1 MSERLLSIC
10 GGRAGPRE
18 KSSKPPAL
26 ILKKEIRLD
35 IKMKDVRLLYAAA
48 LFEPQRGPNGEGD
61 PKHSATFGFSA
72 NHPVVA
78 EIRAGF
84 KKVAEE
90 KWGAKAGDVFLA
102 LKAGDKLCLHDGDA
116 KADKEGY
123 KGILYLAASNK
134 LKPLVIDGNLSPLA
148 ANSGKPYSGCY
159 VNATVQ
165 LWAQDN
171 RFGRRINASLK
182 GVQFLR
188 DGPRLSGGGVSS
200 VEEYEAI
207 PEAAGAASATGAS
220 GQPAGA
226 AVDPF
231 A

>member
-1 MSERLLSIC
+1 
-10 GGRAGPRE
+10 
-18 KSSKPPAL
+18 
-26 ILKKEIRLD
+26 LKVKL
-35 IKMKDVRLLYAAA
+35 KDVRLLYAAA
-48 LFEPQRGPNGEGD
+48 LFEPQKGPNGEGQ
-61 PKHSATFGFSA
+61 PKHSATFGFSP

-90 KWGAKAGDVFLA
+90 KWGAKAAEVFA
-102 LKAGDKLCLHDGDA
+102 MLKAGDKLCLHDGDA

-123 KGILYLAASNK
+123 KGNLYLSASNK
-134 LKPLVIDGNLSPLA
+134 LKPLIIDGNLSPLA
-148 ANSGKPYSGCY
+148 ANSGRPYSGCF
-159 VNATVQ
+159 VNATIE
-165 LWAQDN
+165 LWAQSN
-171 RFGRRINASLK
+171 EFGKRINASLK

-207 PEAAGAASATGAS
+207 PEAAGAAPAAGGATAPTG
-220 GQPAGA
+220 GA

>member
-1 MSERLLSIC
+1 M
-10 GGRAGPRE
+10 
-18 KSSKPPAL
+18 K
-26 ILKKEIRLD
+26 
-35 IKMKDVRLLYAAA
+35 IKLRDVRLLYAAA
-48 LFEPQRGPNGEGD
+48 LFEPQKGPNGEGE
-61 PKHSATFGFSA
+61 PKHSATFGFSP
-72 NHPVVA
+72 NHPVAA

-84 KKVAEE
+84 KKLAEE

-123 KGILYLAASNK
+123 KGNLYLSASNK

-148 ANSGKPYSGCY
+148 ANSGRPYSGCF
-159 VNATVQ
+159 VNATIE

-171 RFGRRINASLK
+171 KFGKRINASLQ

-207 PEAAGAASATGAS
+207 PEAAGAAPAAGGATAPTG
-220 GQPAGA
+220 GA